1 MIKIVKVRGLS
12 MSPEYLP
19 GDYLLVLKRP
29 FLSLKTGDN
38 VIFEREGLGNL
49 VKKVDKLS
57 SKDAFLIGSHPSSV
71 DSRHFGE
78 IPIRSIEGKVIYH
91 IKKA

>member
-1 MIKIVKVRGLS
+1 MIKIVKVRGAS

-29 FLSLKTGDN
+29 FFRLKAGDN
-38 VIFEREGLGNL
+38 VIFEREGLGDL
-49 VKKVDKLS
+49 IKKVDKLS
-57 SKDAFLIGSHPSSV
+57 RKEAFLIGSHPSSV

-78 IPIRSIEGKVIYH
+78 LPLKSIKGKVIYH
-91 IKKA
+91 IKKT